1 MEHVTTPIPNGP
13 QHGGP
18 QGANL
23 EAYGDWVTIEV
34 DPGPAAGAG
43 TQPAAAEADLE
54 IAYQLPDSRTAQE
67 LTTAEEE
74 LLDQLSESERAAA
87 AALPAAAAGPA
98 GAGAHATNAALAKLE
113 RQLSSLSAELKAVGQ
128 QLAEL
133 RARAESA
140 PETAAE
146 PAGEP
151 AAAPPE
157 NAAAAGGVPPAITL
171 EELESEAVPPAVA
184 AEWVPQADPGDGG
197 AALVGAAPPAPEAAP
212 AVTVEPAAAEPP
224 APPAPAPIAAHPTV
238 APAAAAPAVT
248 LEPAAAES
256 QASSA
261 PPAPVAPHPT
271 VAPPAAQEAPGEA
284 GGPGSIAVTVDPAPE
299 LPAAAF
305 GQAAPA
311 GQPAPGAGGAIPG
324 AGISGEVRAD
334 VRSVLAYLDQLLD
347 ALPPD
352 KVREFAQSEHFAT
365 YKKLFK
371 EFGLDD

>member
-43 TQPAAAEADLE
+43 TQPAAAGADLE
-54 IAYQLPDSRTAQE
+54 VACQLPDSRTAQE

-74 LLDQLSESERAAA
+74 LLDQLSESERA

-133 RARAESA
+133 RARVEPA
-140 PETAAE
+140 PERAAE

-157 NAAAAGGVPPAITL
+157 IAAAAGVPPGITL
-171 EELESEAVPPAVA
+171 EELESEAVMPAVA
-184 AEWVPQADPGDGG
+184 AEWVPQAEPGDGG
-197 AALVGAAPPAPEAAP
+197 AALVGAAPAAPE
-212 AVTVEPAAAEPP
+212 
-224 APPAPAPIAAHPTV
+224 
-238 APAAAAPAVT
+238 AAPAVT
-248 LEPAAAES
+248 LEPAAAEP
-256 QASSA
+256 QASPA
-261 PPAPVAPHPT
+261 PPAPITPHPT
-271 VAPPAAQEAPGEA
+271 VAPPAAQEAPGDA
-284 GGPGSIAVTVDPAPE
+284 GGPGSIAVTVDPASE

-305 GQAAPA
+305 GQPASA
-311 GQPAPGAGGAIPG
+311 GQAPGAGGAIPG
-324 AGISGEVRAD
+324 AAISGEVRAD

>member
-13 QHGGP
+13 PHGGP

-23 EAYGDWVTIEV
+23 EAYGDWVTIDV
-34 DPGPAAGAG
+34 DAGPAAGAG
-43 TQPAAAEADLE
+43 AQPAAAGADPE
-54 IAYQLPDSRTAQE
+54 VAWQVPDSRTAQE
-67 LTTAEEE
+67 LTPAEEE
-74 LLDQLSESERAAA
+74 LLDQLGERERAAA
-87 AALPAAAAGPA
+87 AALPAAAAAPA
-98 GAGAHATNAALAKLE
+98 GADAHATNAALAKLE

-133 RARAESA
+133 RGR
-140 PETAAE
+140 AE
-146 PAGEP
+146 PAPVRAPEPTGEP
-151 AAAPPE
+151 APPPPE

-171 EELESEAVPPAVA
+171 EELESEAVTPAVA
-184 AEWVPQADPGDGG
+184 AEWGPQALPGDGG
-197 AALVGAAPPAPEAAP
+197 AALAGAAP
-212 AVTVEPAAAEPP
+212 AVPEAAL
-224 APPAPAPIAAHPTV
+224 
-238 APAAAAPAVT
+238 APAAPTVT
-248 LEPAAAES
+248 LEPPDAAEP
-256 QASSA
+256 QAPSAQEAPAQESPVA
-261 PPAPVAPHPT
+261 PPAT
-271 VAPPAAQEAPGEA
+271 VAPPAAAQPQAPPPPPAAPEAPGEA

-311 GQPAPGAGGAIPG
+311 GQPAPGAAGAIPG
-324 AGISGEVRAD
+324 AAISGEVRAD

-365 YKKLFK
+365 YKKLFR

>member
-13 QHGGP
+13 PHGGP

-23 EAYGDWVTIEV
+23 EAYGDWVTIDV
-34 DPGPAAGAG
+34 DAGPAAGAG
-43 TQPAAAEADLE
+43 AHPAAAGADPE
-54 IAYQLPDSRTAQE
+54 VAWQVPDSRTAQE

-74 LLDQLSESERAAA
+74 LLDQLGERER
-87 AALPAAAAGPA
+87 AAAGPA
-98 GAGAHATNAALAKLE
+98 AAPAGADAHATNAALAKLE

-133 RARAESA
+133 RGRAEPA
-140 PETAAE
+140 PVTAPE

-151 AAAPPE
+151 AAPPPE

-171 EELESEAVPPAVA
+171 EELESEAVTPAVA
-184 AEWVPQADPGDGG
+184 AEWGPQALPGDGG
-197 AALVGAAPPAPEAAP
+197 AALAGAAPAVPEAAP
-212 AVTVEPAAAEPP
+212 APAT
-224 APPAPAPIAAHPTV
+224 PT
-238 APAAAAPAVT
+238 VT
-248 LEPAAAES
+248 LEPPDPAEP
-256 QASSA
+256 QAPSA
-261 PPAPVAPHPT
+261 PPPAQEAPVAPPAT
-271 VAPPAAQEAPGEA
+271 VAPPAAAQPQAPPPPAAQEAPGEA

-311 GQPAPGAGGAIPG
+311 GQPAPGAAGAIPG
-324 AGISGEVRAD
+324 AAISGEVRAD

-365 YKKLFK
+365 YKKLFR

>member
-54 IAYQLPDSRTAQE
+54 VAYQLPDSRTAQE

-87 AALPAAAAGPA
+87 AALPAAAGGPA

-133 RARAESA
+133 RARVESA

-157 NAAAAGGVPPAITL
+157 IAAAAGGVPPAITL
-171 EELESEAVPPAVA
+171 EEMESEAVTPAVA

-197 AALVGAAPPAPEAAP
+197 AALVGPAPPAPEAAP
-212 AVTVEPAAAEPP
+212 AVTLEPAAAEPP
-224 APPAPAPIAAHPTV
+224 AHPTV

-248 LEPAAAES
+248 LDPPTAAELE
-256 QASSA
+256 ASPA

-271 VAPPAAQEAPGEA
+271 AAPPAAQEAPGEA

-305 GQAAPA
+305 GQPAPA
-311 GQPAPGAGGAIPG
+311 GPAPGAGGAIPG